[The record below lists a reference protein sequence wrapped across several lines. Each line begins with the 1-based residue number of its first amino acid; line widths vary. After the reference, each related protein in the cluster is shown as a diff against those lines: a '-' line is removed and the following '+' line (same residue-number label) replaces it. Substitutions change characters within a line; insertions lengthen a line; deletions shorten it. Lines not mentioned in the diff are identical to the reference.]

1 MAMKL
6 LKKTSEYSIFAR
18 GDDRYA
24 VKGAD
29 KKPVNG
35 DDKVRILLA
44 EGLIK
49 VTEPSAPAEPEPEAE
64 AVEEAAEAAEET
76 AEAADEAPEASDEEE
91 DKGEA

>member
-1 MAMKL
+1 MTMKL
-6 LKKTSEYSIFAR
+6 IKKTDDYSIYQR

-24 VKGAD
+24 VKDAG

-49 VTEPSAPAEPEPEAE
+49 VAEPAAAPEPEPEAAE
-64 AVEEAAEAAEET
+64 AEAAEEAAEDT
-76 AEAADEAPEASDEEE
+76 AEEPAADEAAEDDEAE
-91 DKGEA
+91 DA